1 MLQQISNP
9 FQRPEKSTLDQIRV
23 ACGCSKVYYFKL
35 RHTPKKRE
43 NILSIEKKKQEK
55 ETKEKVRC
63 GKKKH
68 IENNNKKKILCNK
81 GKQSLWI
88 ENWEKN
94 KSAIEE

>member
-1 MLQQISNP
+1 
-9 FQRPEKSTLDQIRV
+9 
-23 ACGCSKVYYFKL
+23 
-35 RHTPKKRE
+35 
-43 NILSIEKKKQEK
+43 
-55 ETKEKVRC
+55 VRC